1 MPRHTT
7 NLKRI
12 TQSGSDRAPELT
24 RGNPEP
30 TGGLEPPPHGS
41 HKDELSFYLT
51 EGSLSEPEP
60 KPERPPISPIL
71 SRSCYFA

>member
-7 NLKRI
+7 NQKRI

-51 EGSLSEPEP
+51 EGS
-60 KPERPPISPIL
+60 
-71 SRSCYFA
+71 